1 MIRDIYIPYLIGDKF
16 IFVDWKGTENLY
28 ISQLYIKFYKDREPE
43 FSFAFRSE
51 KDNKVFFSNGK
62 TIVPLEE
69 IGKDIC
75 CIPSEEYYGRTT
87 TIYTDDF
94 DFDDE
99 VITPVNGDKHHP
111 GFFCGNVFVIDSF
124 TFSEYLDNDDRI
136 EYFEDNYR
144 IKNYINANCSSI
156 ENFKFDG
163 FNMTTKIK
171 SFFGISERLFRLD
184 KVSEIDWENFA
195 VKLSKLYKAEKE
207 NLLSNR
213 LGHTTVWVELYK
225 YLNKENVLINAWND
239 VMNIKSSSF
248 NKNNK
253 SKIVDF
259 VNNLNEDE
267 KNFMLNLLKERNE
280 RM

>member
-1 MIRDIYIPYLIGDKF
+1 MIKDVYIPYLIGDKF
-16 IFVDWKGTENLY
+16 IFIDWKGTKNLY

-43 FSFAFRSE
+43 FSFVFRSE
-51 KDNKVFFSNGK
+51 KDNKVFFPNGK
-62 TIVPLEE
+62 TIVPMEE

-99 VITPVNGDKHHP
+99 VITPVNGDRHHP

-124 TFSEYLDNDDRI
+124 IFSEYLDNDDRV
-136 EYFEDNYR
+136 
-144 IKNYINANCSSI
+144 KNYINANCYSI

-171 SFFGISERLFRLD
+171 SFFGISERLYRLD

-207 NLLSNR
+207 NLLSNQ
-213 LGHTTVWVELYK
+213 LGRTTVWTELYK
-225 YLNKENVLINAWND
+225 YLNKENVLISAWNN
-239 VMNIKSSSF
+239 VMNIKTASS
-248 NKNNK
+248 NKDNK

-259 VNNLNEDE
+259 VNNLSEDE
-267 KNFMLNLLKERNE
+267 KNFMLNLLKEKK
-280 RM
+280 